1 MPDTSKHQPYAVS
14 THPVVNC
21 NPTSAT
27 SGHQLSCLY
36 TELSISSI
44 VYVQYHLYPVS
55 SISRIVYIQNRLY
68 PESSTSRITY
78 SSPIYLD
85 ATTNLTCSKHD
96 FYADFVTFVSM
107 VHMEFTPSVKCEVNN
122 SGL

>member
-1 MPDTSKHQPYAVS
+1 MTDTSKHQAYAVS

-36 TELSISSI
+36 TESPISSIVYIQHRLCPESSISSI
-44 VYVQYHLYPVS
+44 VYIQYRLYPVS

-85 ATTNLTCSKHD
+85 ATTNLTFISASSIPV
-96 FYADFVTFVSM
+96 FQT
-107 VHMEFTPSVKCEVNN
+107 
-122 SGL
+122 